1 MSEREPVT
9 MMAATTRLDYVFTA
23 GVAMSKN
30 LHGYEQGKFIGQRC
44 PKCKKVYIP
53 SRGSCP
59 TDGLP
64 TDEIVELPNTG
75 TVTTYCVVNVPFA
88 GQSIEIPYICGQIL
102 LDGANLSF
110 MGLIQEIP
118 TDEIRMGM
126 RVEAVWVAAR
136 GAGADVGLGQVL
148 PSHRR
153 ARRRLRDLQGV
164 PVSEFPG
171 LVSGRRPV
179 GVVSFA
185 QYDNV
190 RREDARNEVEML
202 MPVVAEVFGNIGIT
216 KDDVGFICSGSTDYL
231 IGGPFSF
238 VAALDAVGV
247 WPPRAESHVEMD
259 GAWALYEAWVLL
271 QEGEIDAALV
281 YAFGRSSMGDLSE
294 ILSVQLDPYYLAPL
308 WPDPTS
314 LAALQ
319 AQAMID
325 KGTASE
331 ADFAAVAS
339 RSRRSALGEPQG
351 AGGLRPLARGAA
363 GRGLRGGAAAPAR
376 AAAADRRL
384 RRRRPGGGRP
394 GLRAVRAAGLHHRH
408 RPPHRDA
415 LGGRPRPHAC
425 RPRRSWPG
433 RRPGSG
439 PKKVDVAELHAP
451 YAHQELILAEALGL
465 GDGVAVN
472 PSGGAL
478 AANPMMSAG
487 LIRIGESAQ
496 AIWSG
501 QADRAVAHA
510 TSGPV
515 PAAEPGLRPGG
526 CVMAERCAV
535 IGVGQTVAKSK
546 REDVSI
552 AGLVREAALAA
563 LEDAGLDV
571 RRHRRRGRRQGA
583 RHVRGRHD
591 ARALPRAGARRG
603 GQADVPRPHGRLGRR
618 VDGHRGVAPRG
629 VGDPRARP
637 HRGLRE
643 AERLGRHVGPLGA
656 PALLGAAAGRRRRVL
671 RPHHP
676 GLHVPLRRADAT
688 SA

>member
-1 MSEREPVT
+1 M
-9 MMAATTRLDYVFTA
+9 
-23 GVAMSKN
+23 
-30 LHGYEQGKFIGQRC
+30 
-44 PKCKKVYIP
+44 P

-59 TDGLP
+59 TDGVP

-118 TDEIRMGM
+118 IDEIRMGM

-136 GAGADVGLGQVL
+136 GAGG
-148 PSHRR
+148 RR
-153 ARRRLRDLQGV
+153 WPRSSTSV
-164 PVSEFPG
+164 PPASPTPTTRPTRSTCERASPTWS
-171 LVSGRRPV
+171 SGRRPV

-281 YAFGRSSMGDLSE
+281 YSFGRSSMGDLSE
-294 ILSVQLDPYYLAPL
+294 IMSVQLDPYYLAPL

-325 KGTASE
+325 AGKASE

-339 RSRRSALGEPQG
+339 RSRRSALGNPKAQVAYDRTPEELLAEDYEVAP
-351 AGGLRPLARGAA
+351 LRRHALPPLTDGCAAVVLAA
-363 GRGLRGGAAAPAR
+363 GDRAYELCERPAFITGIDHR
-376 AAAADRRL
+376 IETHSR
-384 RRRRPGGGRP
+384 GRP
-394 GLRAVRAAGLHHRH
+394 G
-408 RPPHRDA
+408 PDA
-415 LGGRPRPHAC
+415 S
-425 RPRRSWPG
+425 RPRRSWRG
-433 RRPGSG
+433 RRPASG
-439 PKKVDVAELHAP
+439 PRRSTWPSCTRPTPTRSSSWPRRWGWATAST
-451 YAHQELILAEALGL
+451 I
-465 GDGVAVN
+465 N

-487 LIRIGESAQ
+487 LIRIGESAR

-510 TSGPV
+510 TSGPCLQQNLV
-515 PAAEPGLRPGG
+515 
-526 CVMAERCAV
+526 CVLE
-535 IGVGQTVAKSK
+535 GV
-546 REDVSI
+546 
-552 AGLVREAALAA
+552 
-563 LEDAGLDV
+563 
-571 RRHRRRGRRQGA
+571 
-583 RHVRGRHD
+583 
-591 ARALPRAGARRG
+591 
-603 GQADVPRPHGRLGRR
+603 
-618 VDGHRGVAPRG
+618 
-629 VGDPRARP
+629 
-637 HRGLRE
+637 
-643 AERLGRHVGPLGA
+643 
-656 PALLGAAAGRRRRVL
+656 
-671 RPHHP
+671 
-676 GLHVPLRRADAT
+676 
-688 SA
+688 